1 MLFTFTIKENNHTLF
16 EIPFVMDSKTEVIET
31 INSIFSELKIDRINE
46 NNFIVKF
53 TTDQELLFTRPIHSI
68 EEIQDVKD
76 MFIKAIENKINEYK
90 LNSIKYEN

>member
-1 MLFTFTIKENNHTLF
+1 MLFTFTIEENNQTLF

-31 INSIFSELKIDRINE
+31 INSIFSELKIDRISE

-53 TTDQELLFTRPIHSI
+53 TTDQELLFTKPILSI